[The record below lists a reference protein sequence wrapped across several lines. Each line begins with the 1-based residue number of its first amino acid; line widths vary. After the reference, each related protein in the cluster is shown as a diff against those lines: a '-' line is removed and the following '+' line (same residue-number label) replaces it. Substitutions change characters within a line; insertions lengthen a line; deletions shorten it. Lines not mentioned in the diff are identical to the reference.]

1 MKWDFNAY
9 GKIEIVAG
17 TASKAG
23 YLILVKADAK
33 SDPLYTFGADQ
44 LDKLF
49 ATLVNSE
56 MPVADPSLVL
66 YGDEEQ
72 AEGFPRA
79 SIPAAQVNAKGY
91 NKAYEPFQLK
101 GYKPTNF
108 EMHVKFGQPSLWAFC
123 DGFQTNGGR
132 QKAPRAKL
140 TFASALAPT
149 TPQGGQRRGP
159 RQG

>member
-9 GKIEIVAG
+9 GKVEIVAG

-23 YLILVKADAK
+23 YLVLAKADAK
-33 SDPLYTFGADQ
+33 SDPLYTFGADE

-49 ATLVNSE
+49 ETLVNSD
-56 MPVADPSLVL
+56 MPVHDPALVM

-79 SIPAAQVNAKGY
+79 SIPAAQANDKGY

-101 GYKPTNF
+101 AYKPTNF
-108 EMHVKFGQPSLWAFC
+108 ELHVKFGQPSLWAFC
-123 DGFQTNGGR
+123 DNFVTNGGR
-132 QKAPRAKL
+132 AKAPRAKL
-140 TFASALAPT
+140 TFQSAKAPA
-149 TPQGGQRRGP
+149 TPQRGPKP